1 MKSHGWRHPK
11 TLDIKDDNAEAKKER
26 SVVRPEAILE
36 RQKHTKTNE
45 YIFEVKW
52 HQKPME
58 CNTWVKCETL
68 LSMGYTSFS

>member
-1 MKSHGWRHPK
+1 M
-11 TLDIKDDNAEAKKER
+11 
-26 SVVRPEAILE
+26 VVRPEAILE

-68 LSMGYTSFS
+68 LSMGYTGLNMGVEAAGAFLQWPQ